1 MKTVH
6 VGIVGMGWFG
16 NFHLDNLKKLPGVE
30 VDALVNTSRDKLE
43 AAGKKAPGARLYT
56 DYHDMLE
63 QERGLDALIVCV
75 TPARHGDLEV
85 LAAQRGIHLFVEKPI
100 GLDLAAV
107 ERTAAAIQEAG
118 IIASV
123 GYHER
128 YNPELDAIRAYV
140 AEHPVGLAV
149 GKWIGGMPGAA
160 WWRDKAASGGQIV
173 EQCTHIFD
181 VLRYILGDVEEVT
194 TTAQT
199 GLVPDVPH
207 TVEDASA
214 SLVRFRNGALAT
226 ILTGCYVDEDAT
238 PADCGFTLYG
248 KEVTIVYE
256 WGKQARWIAKAEQC
270 THVFPHEHHELAI
283 AAFIEAVRTGDA
295 TAIRSSYA
303 DGARTLAATLAANR
317 SLESGQTV
325 RL

>member
-1 MKTVH
+1 MKTVK

-16 NFHLDNLKKLPGVE
+16 NFHLDNLQKLPGVE
-30 VDALVNTSRDKLE
+30 IAALVNTTGSKLE

-63 QERGLDALIVCV
+63 HEPELDALIVCV

-85 LAAQRGIHLFVEKPI
+85 LAAARGIHLFVEKPI

-107 ERTAAAIQEAG
+107 QRTADAIEKAG
-118 IIASV
+118 IISSV

-160 WWRDKAASGGQIV
+160 WWREKAASGGQIV

-181 VLRYILGDVEEVT
+181 VLRFILGDIESVA

-199 GLVPDVPH
+199 GIVTDTPH

-214 SLVRFRNGALAT
+214 TLARFQNGAIAT
-226 ILTGCYVDEDAT
+226 ILTGCYVDEAQT
-238 PADCGFTLYG
+238 PGDMGFTLYM
-248 KEVTIVYE
+248 KDMTIEYI
-256 WGKQARWIAKAEQC
+256 WGREARWITRGEQI
-270 THVFPHEHHELAI
+270 THVFPYEHHELAV
-283 AAFIEAVRTGDA
+283 AAFVEAVRTGDGG
-295 TAIRSSYA
+295 AIRSTYA
-303 DGARTLAATLAANR
+303 DGARTLAATLAANA
-317 SLESGQTV
+317 SMEQGKTV
-325 RL
+325 QL